1 MTPSTAAK
9 AARLPNMTVAQLRDY
24 YHATFGEP
32 TASRHKTWLVRRIAW
47 RLQADDEGGL
57 SERALARAAELA
69 KDADI
74 RVTAPR
80 IAAPVDPARTKHLV
94 LPSQRDAGL
103 APGTHLRREWQGRQ
117 LVVTVLPDGFDHDG
131 TVYRS
136 LSAVARAITGTQ
148 WNGHVFFGLKSAHRG
163 RGAA

>member
-1 MTPSTAAK
+1 MIPSTAAK
-9 AARLPNMTVAQLRDY
+9 VARLTTMTVTQLRDH
-24 YHATFGEP
+24 YHLTFGEP

-57 SERALARAAELA
+57 SERALVRASELA
-69 KDADI
+69 KDAEI

-80 IAAPVDPARTKHLV
+80 MSALADVARTKHLP

-103 APGTHLRREWQGRQ
+103 APGTHLRREWRGRQ

-148 WNGHVFFGLKSAHRG
+148 WNGHVFFGLKPAHR
-163 RGAA
+163 RQGAA

>member
-1 MTPSTAAK
+1 MQPATIAAV
-9 AARLPNMTVAQLRDY
+9 ARLPTMSVAQLRDH
-24 YHATFGEP
+24 YHSTFGEP

-47 RLQADDEGGL
+47 RLQANDEGGL

-74 RVTAPR
+74 RLTAPR
-80 IAAPVDPARTKHLV
+80 VASVVAPGRTKLLA
-94 LPSQRDAGL
+94 LPAQREAGL
-103 APGTHLRREWQGRQ
+103 APGTVLRRRWRNAE
-117 LVVTVLPDGFDHDG
+117 VIVTVLPDGFDHDG

-148 WNGHVFFGLKSAHRG
+148 WNGHVFFGLKPRK
-163 RGAA
+163 GAA

>member
-1 MTPSTAAK
+1 MQSSTTAAV
-9 AARLPNMTVAQLRDY
+9 ARLPTMTVAQLRDR

-47 RLQADDEGGL
+47 RLQANDEGGL
-57 SERALARAAELA
+57 SERALRRAAELA
-69 KDADI
+69 QDAEI

-80 IAAPVDPARTKHLV
+80 SPCIADPARTKHLT

-103 APGTHLRREWQGRQ
+103 APGTLLRREWRGKEI
-117 LVVTVLPDGFDHDG
+117 VVTVLPDGFDYDG
-131 TVYRS
+131 EIFRS

-148 WNGHVFFGLKSAHRG
+148 WNGHLFFGLKARK
-163 RGAA
+163 GAA